1 MEKEYVVSEK
11 LLLGTLDYLYKKP
24 YGEVSELIKG
34 IRETS
39 REYIA
44 PPIVPETKAEQ
55 QVVPNDGRQEITE

>member
-11 LLLGTLDYLYKKP
+11 ILLGTLDYLYKKP
-24 YGEVSELIKG
+24 YGEVIELIKG

-44 PPIVPETKAEQ
+44 PPTIPETKAEP
-55 QVVPNDGRQEITE
+55 QVVTNEEKQEITE

>member
-1 MEKEYVVSEK
+1 MEKEYIVSEK
-11 LLLGTLDYLYKKP
+11 ILLGALDYLYKKP

-44 PPIVPETKAEQ
+44 QPIVPETKAEP
-55 QVVPNDGRQEITE
+55 QVVANEEKQEITE

>member
-11 LLLGTLDYLYKKP
+11 ILLGTLDYLYKKP
-24 YGEVSELIKG
+24 YVEVSELIKG

-44 PPIVPETKAEQ
+44 PPIVPETKTEP
-55 QVVPNDGRQEITE
+55 QVVTNEEKQEITE

>member
-11 LLLGTLDYLYKKP
+11 ILLGTLDYLYKKP
-24 YGEVSELIKG
+24 YVEVSELIKG

-44 PPIVPETKAEQ
+44 PPIVPETKAEP
-55 QVVPNDGRQEITE
+55 QVVTNEEKQEITE